1 MAGVPGNEVALWM
14 LKLGWSRMLVKA
26 DCSEIGSDFAGL
38 NILSQCVSADSF
50 LVENSVSFPRYPPEA
65 SLTKNFLGL

>member
-1 MAGVPGNEVALWM
+1 MM

-38 NILSQCVSADSF
+38 ALWSQSVSADSF
-50 LVENSVSFPRYPPEA
+50 LGENTVSFPRYPPEA
-65 SLTKNFLGL
+65 PLTKNFIGLCDGGILPIC